1 MTNENLQVV
10 SNNSSKEKFDIKE
23 TTISKEETQQVVS
36 KVNSSSTHRAEVK
49 ENKVIIREFLR
60 D

>member
-1 MTNENLQVV
+1 MTNENIQVV

-23 TTISKEETQQVVS
+23 TTVSKEQTQEIVS
-36 KVNSSSTHRAEVK
+36 KVNSSSTHRAEIK
-49 ENKVIIREFLR
+49 ENKVIIREFIR